1 MAEELLRSSSAARRF
16 IDGSNVAEF
25 FPVILSSW
33 LYKDRFG
40 YILMLVFL
48 KFSNEAQ
55 QKQVLGALAGNA
67 MAIDFFIELI
77 SNFLKSTENVS
88 NVNYRRAIPIDFI

>member
-1 MAEELLRSSSAARRF
+1 MAEELLRSSGPARRF
-16 IDGSNVAEF
+16 IDGSNVADY

-40 YILMLVFL
+40 FILALVFF
-48 KFSNEAQ
+48 KFSNEVQ

-67 MAIDFFIELI
+67 MAVEFFIELI
-77 SNFLKSTENVS
+77 SSFLTNVEGVS
-88 NVNYRRAIPIDFI
+88 SACYRRAIPVNFI